1 MRALAPAL
9 TTATLGLAGFGSLC
23 FEAPALAQD
32 RQGWTLAQVM
42 ERAVEQSPDVQRAQ
56 AQVQIA
62 DAHHVYGEQPWV
74 GNPVLAARAMIG
86 VPDDR
91 AAIYAL
97 LVGLPFDFSGRQ
109 SLRSDE
115 ADALVEASS
124 AALDATRNEARTA
137 AALAFVD
144 VVAAD
149 GVREQ
154 RERRVRLAEDLVA
167 RTRTLFAAGTATQ
180 VDLSLIEAELG
191 EARASLHGAEAEA
204 AQRRAALRALLDLE
218 ADDPLVIDGLEAPA
232 SPAGQLAAW
241 RERGLER
248 RAEPRA
254 YAARR
259 RQLRI
264 SEDRLFAETVD
275 PLTLGLEWES
285 QGNSQMAH
293 TMGFSLSTTLPIA
306 RTAQGERAVARS
318 EGDLALVEQ
327 GIAERTVQRDVVGTA
342 ARLEAHLRELEAIGT
357 TALPAMEQAREAIV
371 AQLERGAADLFRVI
385 GTQRQ
390 LVALRERRV
399 EVLRDAWRARLELE
413 RAMGMAGDLV
423 VTSGGDR

>member
-1 MRALAPAL
+1 MSSAMRFFATALAA
-9 TTATLGLAGFGSLC
+9 A
-23 FEAPALAQD
+23 ALAAPSVFTLPLEAQE
-32 RQGWTLAQVM
+32 RRWTLPRVL
-42 ERAVEQSPDVQRAQ
+42 ERAAEQSPDVQRAR
-56 AQVQIA
+56 AELGIA
-62 DAHHVYGEQPWV
+62 EAHHAYGQQPVV
-74 GNPVLAARAMIG
+74 GNPVLAARAMVG

-91 AAIYAL
+91 AAIYAF

-124 AALDATRNEARTA
+124 AALEAAQNDARAE
-137 AALAFVD
+137 AALAYVE

-154 RERRVRLAEDLVA
+154 REGRVRLAEDLVA

-191 EARASLHGAEAEA
+191 EARAALYGAEAEA
-204 AQRRAALRALLDLE
+204 AQRRATLRARLDLE
-218 ADDPLVIDGLEAPA
+218 ADDPLVIEGLEAPA

-241 RERGLER
+241 RERGLEQ

-259 RQLRI
+259 G
-264 SEDRLFAETVD
+264 SA
-275 PLTLGLEWES
+275 
-285 QGNSQMAH
+285 
-293 TMGFSLSTTLPIA
+293 
-306 RTAQGERAVARS
+306 
-318 EGDLALVEQ
+318 
-327 GIAERTVQRDVVGTA
+327 
-342 ARLEAHLRELEAIGT
+342 
-357 TALPAMEQAREAIV
+357 ALPAMEQAREAIV
-371 AQLERGAADLFRVI
+371 AQLQRGATDLFRVI

-413 RAMGMAGDLV
+413 RAMGMAGDLSV
-423 VTSGGDR
+423 AAGGDR